1 MTNKRIFN
9 IKVANFLI
17 SNGAELVEI
26 RTGEVKDRPERQ
38 TFLFKNDVKLSEA
51 LMSYKNHSIA

>member
-9 IKVANFLI
+9 IKVADFLI

-26 RTGEVKDRPERQ
+26 RTGEVRDRPERQ

-51 LMSYKNHSIA
+51 LMSYKTSSHA

>member
-1 MTNKRIFN
+1 MMKKRIFN

-26 RTGEVKDRPERQ
+26 RTGEVQNRPERQ

-51 LMSYKNHSIA
+51 LMSYKTNSHA

>member
-1 MTNKRIFN
+1 MTKKRIFN

-51 LMSYKNHSIA
+51 LMIYSNHSIA